1 MSSAVRTKPI
11 RFEVPLQPQRFAEL
25 ERLAETIGIS
35 PRDLG
40 RLAIV
45 RLLANKSELL
55 GRPGVPFSDPVRLA

>member
-11 RFEVPLQPQRFAEL
+11 RFEVPLKPDRFAEL

-55 GRPGVPFSDPVRLA
+55 GRPGMPYADTARLA